1 MSIKKDTTAAATK
14 AKVAKVAQPEL
25 KSEDRLEIQQ
35 QILESYSFDIEQ
47 ATQQALESIKNELLI
62 NFDNGLRS
70 LDEYKELAL
79 RPIRFNLNRYNFSG
93 DDQYLA
99 TIIEF
104 SKAGFELCDDEFSAY
119 KPVALMGKDASTM
132 KVVLKAPE
140 KLLNTEAELLEQSQ
154 AIAEEMATAARE
166 EFFTLD
172 NITELVEKQLEE
184 NRAYNLKVQQEALS
198 ARFEANILGAM

>member
-1 MSIKKDTTAAATK
+1 MSIKKDTAVTAKAAVEK
-14 AKVAKVAQPEL
+14 KAAKVEL
-25 KSEDRLEIQQ
+25 LSEDRLEIQKT
-35 QILESYSFDIEQ
+35 ILESFSFDESE
-47 ATQQALESIKNELLI
+47 ATETALQQIKDSLLI
-62 NFDNGLRS
+62 SFDNGIRS
-70 LDEYKELAL
+70 LDEYTELAL
-79 RPIRFNLNRYNFSG
+79 RPVRLNLNRYNFKG

-99 TIIEF
+99 TILEF
-104 SKAGFELCDDEFSAY
+104 SKAGFELCNDEFSAY

-172 NITELVEKQLEE
+172 NITELVEKRLEE

-198 ARFEANILGAM
+198 AQFEANILGAK